1 MRIMLNGD
9 PVDTAAATVRALL
22 DERGIDAAARGVA
35 VAVNE
40 AVVPR
45 RDWAQAARWA
55 PATPSKIVKPFRGRI
70 GPEGA

>member
-1 MRIMLNGD
+1 MRIVLNGD

-22 DERGIDAAARGVA
+22 DEQGIDAEARGVA

-45 RDWAQAARWA
+45 RDWIERALDAGDAVE
-55 PATPSKIVKPFRGRI
+55 IVKPFRG
-70 GPEGA
+70 G

>member
-1 MRIMLNGD
+1 MKIVLNGD

-22 DERGIDAAARGVA
+22 DERGIDAEARGVA

-45 RDWAQAARWA
+45 RDWSDRTLGAGDAVV
-55 PATPSKIVKPFRGRI
+55 IVKPFRG
-70 GPEGA
+70 G

>member
-9 PVDTAAATVRALL
+9 PVETAAATVRTLL
-22 DERGIDAAARGVA
+22 DERGIDAEARGVA

-45 RDWAQAARWA
+45 RDWAQAALGA
-55 PATPSKIVKPFRGRI
+55 GDAVEIVKPFRG
-70 GPEGA
+70 G

>member
-9 PVDTAAATVRALL
+9 LVETAAATVRSLL
-22 DERGIDAAARGVA
+22 DEQGIDAEARGVA

-45 RDWAQAARWA
+45 RDWTDRALGAGDAVE
-55 PATPSKIVKPFRGRI
+55 IVKPFRG
-70 GPEGA
+70 G

>member
-9 PVDTAAATVRALL
+9 PVDTAAATVRSLL
-22 DERGIDAAARGVA
+22 DEQGIDAEARGVA

-45 RDWAQAARWA
+45 RDWTDRALGAGDAVE
-55 PATPSKIVKPFRGRI
+55 IVKPFRG
-70 GPEGA
+70 G

>member
-9 PVDTAAATVRALL
+9 PLDTVAETVRALL
-22 DERGIDAAARGVA
+22 DEQGIDAAARGVA

-45 RDWAQAARWA
+45 RDWAQAALGA
-55 PATPSKIVKPFRGRI
+55 GDAVEIVKPFRG
-70 GPEGA
+70 G